1 MLILKDALLRKK
13 IIKTAMP
20 CIFEM
25 VLYMMVGVVDVL
37 IVGRLGPAPLAAV
50 SLGAQIFFA
59 ITLVVAALGVGSSI
73 LVAQAKGSRKQEM
86 VDRVA
91 SETVMVALAL
101 GITAGIIALTFSKN
115 ILQVFALEPDVF
127 DLTLTYLRIV
137 FYIIP
142 MSIAFNILN
151 GLLRGMGRTDLPMKV
166 ALIGNLINC
175 IGDYVFVYGKL
186 GFPQFGVAGAAYAT
200 SLAHIVGFLIVI
212 YILLSGNAGIHIKG
226 SFLLKFQFKTL
237 KSMFKLGLPTLGEQF
252 SVTMANILSSFL
264 IIFLG
269 TVAFA
274 SHQIA
279 ISLESISFMP
289 GYGISIAA
297 VAMVGHAVGAGNNRS
312 AQRIAR
318 GCLELTCLLMG
329 AVGLLFALF
338 PYKLAAGFSPD
349 WPVIAVAGELLF
361 IAAFEQIPMAISLTL
376 GGILK
381 GAGNTRAPMI
391 ITILFICCFRFP
403 LMFFMIHHWHLSI
416 IHIWLLFVIDWIL
429 RSISY
434 AIVYHYTT
442 LPRHAIVSTVPNK

>member
-175 IGDYVFVYGKL
+175 IGDYVFL
-186 GFPQFGVAGAAYAT
+186 
-200 SLAHIVGFLIVI
+200 
-212 YILLSGNAGIHIKG
+212 
-226 SFLLKFQFKTL
+226 
-237 KSMFKLGLPTLGEQF
+237 
-252 SVTMANILSSFL
+252 
-264 IIFLG
+264 
-269 TVAFA
+269 
-274 SHQIA
+274 
-279 ISLESISFMP
+279 
-289 GYGISIAA
+289 
-297 VAMVGHAVGAGNNRS
+297 
-312 AQRIAR
+312 
-318 GCLELTCLLMG
+318 
-329 AVGLLFALF
+329 
-338 PYKLAAGFSPD
+338 
-349 WPVIAVAGELLF
+349 
-361 IAAFEQIPMAISLTL
+361 
-376 GGILK
+376 
-381 GAGNTRAPMI
+381 
-391 ITILFICCFRFP
+391 
-403 LMFFMIHHWHLSI
+403 
-416 IHIWLLFVIDWIL
+416 L
-429 RSISY
+429 RSEERRVGKECRSRWSP
-434 AIVYHYTT
+434 YH
-442 LPRHAIVSTVPNK
+442 